1 MHNAGRYMTRAFGC
15 LVVLLLLVACGD
27 AVFGPASGAGGGAR
41 VRYGTGNSVETEAA
55 AIAAVREHLFD
66 ITSCQA
72 ARDRIERDL
81 AEDRFTARQ
90 VFAYQARN
98 PVWEVAVAGD
108 MHIPFVIWFVEQS
121 DGTVVPSISAA
132 TYYESPLLHTCGQIY
147 AATGGRILLASH
159 F

>member
-1 MHNAGRYMTRAFGC
+1 MHNAGRYMTRVLGC
-15 LVVLLLLVACGD
+15 LLVLLLLVACGD
-27 AVFGPASGAGGGAR
+27 AMGAPESGAGGGSR
-41 VRYGTGNSVETEAA
+41 VRFGTGSSVETEAA

-81 AEDRFTARQ
+81 AENRFTARQ

-132 TYYESPLLHTCGQIY
+132 TYYQSPLLHTCGQIY